1 MSDTKNTLKTDF
13 DAYVTLQ
20 EKGSDWSYGS
30 GWGDAMV
37 EAIKEEY
44 KDTPPGTLLDIG
56 CGEGRGVKTFVD
68 MGFKAAGIDIT
79 KEKID
84 KGINDGLD
92 LHMGDMHSLPFEDN
106 QFDYV
111 FTSHTLEHAIDIEKA
126 VLECVRVA
134 RKEVFIIVPIYET
147 KEWVLANNPAHTSP
161 INLPEEFLGILDKVV
176 KVYTAKVVTRMCSE
190 LWVRITLDDQK

>member
-1 MSDTKNTLKTDF
+1 
-13 DAYVTLQ
+13 
-20 EKGSDWSYGS
+20 
-30 GWGDAMV
+30 
-37 EAIKEEY
+37 
-44 KDTPPGTLLDIG
+44 
-56 CGEGRGVKTFVD
+56 
-68 MGFKAAGIDIT
+68 MGFKATGIDIT

-92 LHMGDMHSLPFEDN
+92 LHIGDMHNLPFEDN

-111 FTSHTLEHAIDIEKA
+111 FISHTLEHAIDIEKA
-126 VLECVRVA
+126 ISECVRVA

-147 KEWVLANNPAHTSP
+147 KEWVLVNNPAHTSP
-161 INLPEEFLGILDKVV
+161 INLPEEFLSVLDKIV